1 MNNRRDNAL
10 NKIDKAVD
18 RLSISAATISII
30 VILFMVLMV
39 TVYVVVRFAGGQW
52 TFVEEWVGYLLVLMT
67 FFGCAYALRS
77 DGHVSVTVVIRLVPT
92 KVRLWMAAIT
102 SLLALVVL
110 VFFVERSISW
120 LSYTWIEETVSS
132 FTTHTPMWIPSMFV
146 TTGMVIFT
154 IAMAMHL
161 VHRVISAVRG
171 IEEEEAKIP
180 IQAEID

>member
-1 MNNRRDNAL
+1 MNNRRDNAIS
-10 NKIDKAVD
+10 KIDRAVGW
-18 RLSISAATISII
+18 LSSTAAAISVI

-67 FFGCAYALRS
+67 YLGCAYALRS
-77 DGHVSVTVVIRLVPT
+77 NGHVSVTVIIRLVPA

-110 VFFVERSISW
+110 VFFIDRSLSW
-120 LSYTWIEETVSS
+120 LSYTWVEETVSS
-132 FTTHTPMWIPSMFV
+132 YTSHTPMWIPSIFV
-146 TTGMVIFT
+146 TIGMVVFT
-154 IAMAMHL
+154 ITMAMHL
-161 VHRVISAVRG
+161 VHRVVYAIRG

-180 IQAEID
+180 IKEEIN